1 MLSVVKIIQKVKWWV
16 PRAGGRENGKLLF
29 GMYTYIYRYIEFQ
42 SNKIKRVMEMD
53 GSDGYTIM

>member
-1 MLSVVKIIQKVKWWV
+1 MGNYCLVCIH
-16 PRAGGRENGKLLF
+16 
-29 GMYTYIYRYIEFQ
+29 TYRYIEFQ